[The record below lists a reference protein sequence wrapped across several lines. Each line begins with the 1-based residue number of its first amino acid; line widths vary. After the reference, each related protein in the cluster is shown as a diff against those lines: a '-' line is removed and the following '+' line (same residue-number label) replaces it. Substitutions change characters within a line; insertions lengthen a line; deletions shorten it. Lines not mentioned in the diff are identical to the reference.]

1 MNEIKSKRFK
11 HPKESSTIFQPQL
24 QDFFNFK
31 SKSQFNPIFRV
42 SRIFNNQIEELWRI
56 QESPL
61 ATWNTT
67 KKVHPPWCPPPSSL
81 CLAAS
86 TPSWQTKEPLT
97 NPRASIDI
105 SGHFQASSS
114 TRHLKRTTEWKL
126 LVTVNKSI
134 NNRQQWIDSTRQS
147 WLEWLE
153 TIR

>member
-1 MNEIKSKRFK
+1 MEAPLIKAGPRGKSRTHRWKRHHKLQRHHRKMNEIKSKRFK

-67 KKVHPPWCPPPSSL
+67 KKVHPPWCPPPFFSL
-81 CLAAS
+81 PRCLYS
-86 TPSWQTKEPLT
+86 QLT
-97 NPRASIDI
+97 NKRTSNE
-105 SGHFQASSS
+105 SSS
-114 TRHLKRTTEWKL
+114 FNRYFRTFPSFIEY
-126 LVTVNKSI
+126 SPP
-134 NNRQQWIDSTRQS
+134 
-147 WLEWLE
+147 
-153 TIR
+153 